1 MHSRHKEKSFY
12 PKSANLFIEKIE
24 GDFIIWASEDA
35 GGGWVKIIIVKITY
49 WGIVKEWSIVAEQQ
63 SYLSSKGGCW
73 EG

>member
-24 GDFIIWASEDA
+24 GDFIIWASEDT
-35 GGGWVKIIIVKITY
+35 GGGRVKIIIVKITY
-49 WGIVKEWSIVAEQQ
+49 WGIVKEWSIIVEQQ
-63 SYLSSKGGCW
+63 SYLSNKGGCW